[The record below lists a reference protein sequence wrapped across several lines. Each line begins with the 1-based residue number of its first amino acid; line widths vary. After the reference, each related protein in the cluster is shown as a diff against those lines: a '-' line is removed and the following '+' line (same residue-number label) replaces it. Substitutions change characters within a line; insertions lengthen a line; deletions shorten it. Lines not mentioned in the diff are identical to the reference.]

1 MEGQSGDV
9 VTTYPAPS
17 KKTKNIDVLAQWP
30 RSCLGSVII
39 PRKEEMD
46 FSLCHAGSQTMLRV
60 RPTDW
65 RDRHVLHKL
74 PCLLSPLFCTSTSSL
89 TPSAREIASARNPAT
104 VALRATEI
112 LLTFHRSR
120 CAFNGAVA
128 YKNNTD
134 TPD

>member
-9 VTTYPAPS
+9 VTTYPAEA
-17 KKTKNIDVLAQWP
+17 KKNIDVLAQWP

-39 PRKEEMD
+39 SRKEEMD
-46 FSLCHAGSQTMLRV
+46 FSLCHAGSQTMPRV
-60 RPTDW
+60 RLTDW

-89 TPSAREIASARNPAT
+89 TPSAREIAAASRNPAT

-112 LLTFHRSR
+112 LLTFHRRR
-120 CAFNGAVA
+120 CAFNAAAA
-128 YKNNTD
+128 YKNNTE